1 MQESLRTRRVAE
13 LLRKEISGILLN
25 HVHDPKVHDVV
36 ITGIKVTRDM
46 DLARVYFTSYD
57 RDGLEAIKDG
67 LERSN
72 GFIRREL
79 IKSLHMKKVPRLEF
93 IIDDTGEEADRI
105 DALIEKLSGGE

>member
-13 LLRKEISGILLN
+13 LLRKEISSIITN

-36 ITGIKVTRDM
+36 ITEIRVTKDM
-46 DLARVYFTSYD
+46 DLARVYFTSYHKE
-57 RDGLEAIKDG
+57 GIENIKKG

-79 IKSLHMKKVPRLEF
+79 IKTLHMKKVPRLEF
-93 IIDDTGEEADRI
+93 IIDDIGDEAKKI
-105 DALIEKLSGGE
+105 DVLLEKLGKNE

>member
-13 LLRKEISGILLN
+13 LLRKEISAIIMN

-36 ITGIKVTRDM
+36 ITGVNVTK
-46 DLARVYFTSYD
+46 DLDIARVYFTSYD
-57 RDGLEAIKDG
+57 KEALVTIKDG

-79 IKSLHMKKVPRLEF
+79 IKSLRMRKVPKLEF
-93 IIDDTGEEADRI
+93 VVDNTGEEALKI
-105 DALIEKLSGGE
+105 DALIERLSGGE

>member
-13 LLRKEISGILLN
+13 LLRKEISGILTNL
-25 HVHDPKVHDVV
+25 VHDPKVHDVV
-36 ITGIKVTRDM
+36 ITEIKVTKDM

-57 RDGLEAIKDG
+57 KASIEAIKKG

-79 IKSLHMKKVPRLEF
+79 IKSLHIKKVPKLEF
-93 IIDDTGEEADRI
+93 IIDDIGEEAKKI
-105 DALIEKLSGGE
+105 DILLDQLGHTE

>member
-13 LLRKEISGILLN
+13 LLRKEISRIIIN
-25 HVHDPKVHDVV
+25 EVHDPKVHDVV
-36 ITGIKVTRDM
+36 ITVIKVTKDM

-57 RDGLEAIKDG
+57 KDGLEAIKNG

-93 IIDDTGEEADRI
+93 IIDGTGQEADRI
-105 DALIEKLSGGE
+105 DALLGKLSDNE